1 VKRVSAEGDST
12 GGAVEVTAA
21 GIPAGIGA
29 PVFGKLSARAGQAL
43 LSIGGV
49 KGIEFGNGWRHARLL
64 GTEANDPIV
73 PGEDGNALPATNR
86 AGGTL
91 GGISTGQPL
100 VVRLAVKPTPTVVK
114 EQDTVDLVTGEPAR
128 VSGIGRFDMNFAP
141 RVAVI
146 GEAMVALV
154 IVDALIESGD
164 LHPTRFPDGGGR

>member
-1 VKRVSAEGDST
+1 MK
-12 GGAVEVTAA
+12 
-21 GIPAGIGA
+21 
-29 PVFGKLSARAGQAL
+29 
-43 LSIGGV
+43 
-49 KGIEFGNGWRHARLL
+49 

-73 PGEDGNALPATNR
+73 PVEDGGAKPATNR

-114 EQDTVDLVTGEPAR
+114 EQDTVDLDTGEPAR

-146 GEAMVALV
+146 GEAMIAIVL
-154 IVDALIESGD
+154 VDALLESGD
-164 LHPTRFPDGGGR
+164 LHPTRFPDGSGR